1 MGANSNALVHTE
13 SAWVDRLFSQSEF
26 SPQYQ
31 DLKFI
36 LHRKLLDRINLEM
49 LSSVAV
55 DRVRSEVRS
64 AVARLVEDEPDCSQA
79 AKNAWCKRTVAEIR
93 QAIEA
98 QGVTVGKTGRSEAAG
113 QPMGPEVKA
122 AAA

>member
-13 SAWVDRLFSQSEF
+13 SAWVDRLFTQSAF

-64 AVARLVEDEPDCSQA
+64 AVARLVEDEKTPLTMMEKDRIIGEVLDEVFGLGRLEPLLPDPTISDIRVPTP
-79 AKNAWCKRTVAEIR
+79 KRGNID
-93 QAIEA
+93 
-98 QGVTVGKTGRSEAAG
+98 
-113 QPMGPEVKA
+113 
-122 AAA
+122 

>member
-1 MGANSNALVHTE
+1 MGTNSNALVHTE

-64 AVARLVEDEPDCSQA
+64 AVARLV
-79 AKNAWCKRTVAEIR
+79 
-93 QAIEA
+93 
-98 QGVTVGKTGRSEAAG
+98 QGVREGAAQYPDFGRYRRRKNHPFERDV
-113 QPMGPEVKA
+113 QLHLRR
-122 AAA
+122 